1 MVWKVSWKVYV
12 DGQDMT
18 DAMRPF
24 LISISATDK
33 DGAESDTCELVFD
46 DSEGQLRLP
55 REGAKAKV
63 MLEGQQIFAGTV
75 DTVRSSGARGEGRL
89 LRVGC
94 KGMDA
99 RGKVKEPQL
108 FHKDD
113 ASLEDFLGQ
122 AAEQAGLAGI
132 RVSPRLAGRMRDYW
146 SAESESF
153 IHLGRRLAREF
164 NATFKIRAGEGGDVA
179 VLWGRDEDAG
189 LPTVKGTVGINV
201 ISWDIAPFTG
211 RDVFTRGRVSWFDR
225 EEARYRSR
233 EVQFEIDRDLPEATN
248 LVRSIAADEDHA
260 EGIAEGRKGEA
271 KREAGEG
278 SVKLDL
284 TLGAQAE
291 APFELSGARPGVDGT
306 YRISS
311 VTHRADRGGG
321 STTDI
326 EIKQPEKGAGKDDRR
341 PTEGPGAPGDPR
353 PQPGPAA
360 GTTGQGNTGPIDTG
374 GVFDQL

>member
-1 MVWKVSWKVYV
+1 MQWKVSWQVFV
-12 DGQDMT
+12 DGQNMT

-24 LISISATDK
+24 LISISTTDK
-33 DGAESDTCELVFD
+33 DGSESDTCELAFD
-46 DSEGQLRLP
+46 DTDGQLRLP
-55 REGAKAKV
+55 REGAKV
-63 MLEGQQIFAGTV
+63 SVFLEGLQIFSGTV

-99 RGKVKEPQL
+99 RGKAKEPQL

-132 RVSPRLAGRMRDYW
+132 RISPRLAGRVRDYW

-164 NATFKIRAGEGGDVA
+164 NATFKIRAADRGDVA
-179 VLWGRDEDAG
+179 VLWGRDEEAD
-189 LPTVKGTVGINV
+189 LLSVKGIVGQNV

-211 RDVFTRGRVSWFDR
+211 RDVFTRSRVSWFDR
-225 EEARYRSR
+225 EEGRYRVKDV
-233 EVQFEIDRDLPEATN
+233 EFELDRDLPEATN
-248 LVRSIAADEDHA
+248 LVRSVAADEDHA

-284 TLGAQAE
+284 TLEAQAE

-306 YRISS
+306 YRIAS
-311 VTHRADRGGG
+311 VTHRADRAGG
-321 STTDI
+321 SSTDI
-326 EIKQPEKGAGKDDRR
+326 GIKQPENGAGKDERR
-341 PTEGPGAPGDPR
+341 PTEGPGSPGDPR
-353 PQPGPAA
+353 PAPGQDG
-360 GTTGQGNTGPIDTG
+360 GTTGGNSLGPIDTG
-374 GVFDQL
+374 DVFEQL